1 MTPDRIS
8 YKKIFVIG
16 SYTTEHIGV
25 EASLDRDD
33 NPEVELAKLKDM
45 VESMHTA
52 TVAELD
58 QYRGSHTR
66 TIEQD
71 APRSLEE
78 DILSCTDIKVLD
90 SYRFIVRGKP
100 VLQAAFDQQHE
111 KLSK

>member
-1 MTPDRIS
+1 MQIDRIH
-8 YKKIFVIG
+8 YKKVFPIS
-16 SYTTEHIGV
+16 SYCTEHIGL
-25 EASLDRDD
+25 EASLAEGD
-33 NPEVELAKLKDM
+33 NPEEAMNTLKALT
-45 VESMHTA
+45 ETLHSA

-66 TIEQD
+66 IVEPD

-111 KLSK
+111 KLSR